1 MDHILLGCVF
11 SREVWALALRDWRLA
26 NFFQVVE
33 ENAMVWWS
41 AARKRLPKEL
51 RRGFD
56 SFFLLL
62 GWLHWKRR
70 NARTFNQEGLCA
82 PLLVKRLRE
91 ESDLWVAAGNKH
103 RETKEEDQAG
113 QHSKTGGTEGG
124 DISGGALQS

>member
-33 ENAMVWWS
+33 ENTMVWWS

-62 GWLHWKRR
+62 GWLLWKQR
-70 NARTFNQEGLCA
+70 NARTFNQDALCA

-103 RETKEEDQAG
+103 LAK
-113 QHSKTGGTEGG
+113 
-124 DISGGALQS
+124 LQLWRAPPESSPPSVSPVLLF